1 MKKHL
6 ISLFLFATFLSANVS
21 AEVPVFPLTKAVN
34 SNATKSSSRFFLR
47 MLGDVGENLD
57 VSDKVSLEL
66 TIFPELDDIGQ
77 SVDLYHAALIA
88 NKWWMLNSQGEY
100 EPWNISLKNLVP
112 FQEDIELDFK
122 NIKTPVNANFNFSGE
137 ARFFFAY
144 ARSDKNYLTATP
156 QAFRFSVI
164 GEPSDESSITLKS
177 PPFISKSSFDNR
189 SSTLW
194 TDYNKLREPVLD
206 LYEEKYNSM
215 ATGGAARVYVDID
228 LDGDDDIF
236 IATLYFD
243 VDGVMDKESLKRIP
257 GELWINDG
265 LGNFSLDDGK
275 IIPDMPTFVHPRK
288 AVTADF
294 NSDGYPDIAV
304 SDHGWDYAPFDGDNL
319 VLILS
324 DGNGQYS
331 HEVIDGPKFF
341 HGAAAG
347 DFDTDGDVDLVS
359 MTGDFYFN
367 DGQGKF
373 TVEPLS
379 DIPRGFQNNWDN
391 IFNVVAFDLDN
402 NGQDDFVSLGRSW
415 ITVPQIRLNENGN
428 FFTVDLP
435 FPNNTYQRLLD
446 AGYMDVN
453 QDGVNDIILN
463 LTGGD
468 EADDLYYKGR
478 AIYAVIMNRDNTVQ
492 QLVEI
497 YKDAEHEKGWIDF
510 IRVEDIN
517 SDGFKDIFSENKY
530 DGLLL
535 INDGNG
541 IFEEKF
547 SCMAPS
553 EKVYHVEHI
562 DINDDGLV
570 DKVTSGHTW
579 ITPTTVTFASTD
591 RFASKN
597 ECNEEL
603 PVVEGFET
611 TTRMALKDMDGDGSI
626 DIVLAQ
632 TQREDDGFSPK
643 FEGYALAIY
652 YLTKEGRYKDIEKV
666 VDNFET
672 KDYIKFMSLEDLNA
686 DGQLDIRAEI
696 GIRRESGDEEI
707 SFINGV
713 DFNL

>member
-6 ISLFLFATFLSANVS
+6 LSLFLFATFLSANVS

-112 FQEDIELDFK
+112 FQEDVELDFK
-122 NIKTPVNANFNFSGE
+122 NIKTPINANLNFSGE

-156 QAFRFSVI
+156 QAFRFSVS
-164 GEPSDESSITLKS
+164 GKPSDESSITLNT

-189 SSTLW
+189 SSILW
-194 TDYNKLREPVLD
+194 TDYNKLREPLSD
-206 LYEEKYNSM
+206 LYREKYNSI
-215 ATGGAARVYVDID
+215 AWRPHARVFLDID

-236 IATLYFD
+236 TAGLYFD

-265 LGNFSLDDGK
+265 FGNFSLDDGK
-275 IIPDMPTFVHPRK
+275 IIPDMPTFVHSRK

-294 NSDGYPDIAV
+294 NSDGYPDIVVA
-304 SDHGWDYAPFDGDNL
+304 DHGWDYAPFDGDNL
-319 VLILS
+319 ALILS
-324 DGNGQYS
+324 DGNGKYS

-341 HGAAAG
+341 HGVAAG

-359 MTGDFYFN
+359 MTGYFYIN
-367 DGQGKF
+367 DGQGNF

-379 DIPRGFQNNWDN
+379 DIPNNWDQ
-391 IFNVVAFDLDN
+391 IYNVVAFDLDN
-402 NGQDDFVSLGRSW
+402 NGQDDFVSLGDSW
-415 ITVPQIRLNENGN
+415 ITVPQIRFNENGN
-428 FFTVDLP
+428 FFVVDLP

-478 AIYAVIMNRDNTVQ
+478 AIYAVIMNRNKTVQ

-497 YKDAEHEKGWIDF
+497 YKDAEHEKEWIDF

-579 ITPTTVTFASTD
+579 ITPTTVTYSSTD
-591 RFASKN
+591 RFAAKGG
-597 ECNEEL
+597 CNEEL

-611 TTRMALKDMDGDGSI
+611 TTRMALEDMDGDGSI

-643 FEGYALAIY
+643 FEGYALVIY
-652 YLTKEGRYKDIEKV
+652 YLTKDGKYKDFEKV
-666 VDNFET
+666 AENLDIE
-672 KDYIKFMSLEDLNA
+672 DYMQFISLEDLND
-686 DGQLDIRAEI
+686 DGVPDIRA
-696 GIRRESGDEEI
+696 RVGDDSM

>member
-6 ISLFLFATFLSANVS
+6 LSLFLFATFLSANVS

-122 NIKTPVNANFNFSGE
+122 NIKTPINANLNFSGE

-156 QAFRFSVI
+156 QAFRFSVS
-164 GEPSDESSITLKS
+164 GEPSDESSIILRKLQS
-177 PPFISKSSFDNR
+177 ISKSSFDNR

-206 LYEEKYNSM
+206 LYREKYNSY
-215 ATGGAARVYVDID
+215 AARPHARVFLDID

-236 IATLYFD
+236 TSTQYYD

-257 GELWINDG
+257 AELWINDG
-265 LGNFSLDDGK
+265 FGNFSLDDGK

-304 SDHGWDYAPFDGDNL
+304 ADHGWDYAPFDGDNL

-324 DGNGQYS
+324 DGNGKYS

-341 HGAAAG
+341 HGVAAG
-347 DFDTDGDVDLVS
+347 DIDIDGDVDLVS
-359 MTGDFYFN
+359 MTGEFYIN

-373 TVEPLS
+373 TVEPIA
-379 DIPRGFQNNWDN
+379 DIPRDSKFSNWDN
-391 IFNVVAFDLDN
+391 IFNIVAFDLDN
-402 NGQDDFVSLGRSW
+402 NGQDDFVSLGDSW
-415 ITVPQIRLNENGN
+415 ITVPQIRFNENGN
-428 FFTVDLP
+428 FFAVDLP

-453 QDGVNDIILN
+453 QDGVNDIIFN

-497 YKDAEHEKGWIDF
+497 YKDTEHEKEWIDF
-510 IRVEDIN
+510 IRVEDIDG
-517 SDGFKDIFSENKY
+517 DGFKDIFSENKK

-541 IFEEKF
+541 IFAEKV
-547 SCMAPS
+547 SCLAPS
-553 EKVYHVEHI
+553 QQVYHEEYM
-562 DINDDGLV
+562 DINNDGLV

-579 ITPTTVTFASTD
+579 ITPTTVTYSSTD
-591 RFASKN
+591 RFAAKGG
-597 ECNEEL
+597 CNEEL
-603 PVVEGFET
+603 PVVEGVET
-611 TTRMALKDMDGDGSI
+611 TTRMALEDMDGDGSI

-632 TQREDDGFSPK
+632 TQREDDGSSPK
-643 FEGYALAIY
+643 YEGYALVIY
-652 YLTKEGRYKDIEKV
+652 YLTKEGKYKDFEKV
-666 VDNFET
+666 AENLDTE
-672 KDYIKFMSLEDLNA
+672 DYMSFISLEDLND
-686 DGQLDIRAEI
+686 DGQLDISANV
-696 GIRRESGDEEI
+696 GDDSM